1 MHSWFGHSIHAQALN
16 TYQPIRPMSTQKITV
31 NGIEIETQE
40 ITHLLNL
47 DKKIEAIKLVHERT
61 QCSLR
66 EAKDAVDQVEA
77 DRAKNAPAAETRTKN
92 QFTNS
97 VFDEPKKKSFGV
109 VVVIGIVLVLMGY
122 VVFSYFN

>member
-1 MHSWFGHSIHAQALN
+1 
-16 TYQPIRPMSTQKITV
+16 MSTQKITI

-47 DKKIEAIKLVHERT
+47 DKKIEAIKLVHVRAR
-61 QCSLR
+61 CGLR

-77 DRAKNAPAAETRTKN
+77 DHAESAPAAGTRTIN

-97 VFDEPKKKSFGV
+97 VFDEPKRKGSGV
-109 VVVIGIVLVLMGY
+109 YVVIGIVLVLVGY
-122 VVFSYFN
+122 FVFSYFN

>member
-1 MHSWFGHSIHAQALN
+1 
-16 TYQPIRPMSTQKITV
+16 MSTQKITL
-31 NGIEIETQE
+31 NGIEIETHE

-47 DKKIEAIKLVHERT
+47 DKKIEAIKLVHEPT

-77 DRAKNAPAAETRTKN
+77 DHAENAPASDARTKN

-97 VFDEPKKKSFGV
+97 VFDEPKKKGYGV
-109 VVVIGIVLVLMGY
+109 YVVTGIVLVLVGY
-122 VVFSYFN
+122 VVFSYFY